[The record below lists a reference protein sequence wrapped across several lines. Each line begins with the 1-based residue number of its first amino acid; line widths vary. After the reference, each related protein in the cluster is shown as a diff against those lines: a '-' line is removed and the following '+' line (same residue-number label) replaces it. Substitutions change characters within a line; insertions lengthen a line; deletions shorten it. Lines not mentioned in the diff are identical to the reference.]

1 MDAPWVKFYEK
12 GVPKSIAYPD
22 GTLPDLLDAA
32 VAEFPDKIAL
42 TFYVDPKL
50 PPSRMTYRQMQDA
63 TLRFATALYQLGV
76 RKGDRVAIMLPNCPQ
91 FPIAFYGLL
100 RLGAIAVNTN
110 PLYVSR
116 EMKEQFHDAGAETV
130 ILLNSFF
137 PRLREIRKD
146 TKIKRVIV
154 VDIAETLGFP
164 WRQIVHLLQRKRG
177 EYVGVRPQPTSSR
190 SSDC

>member
-100 RLGAIAVNTN
+100 RLSAIAVNTN

-130 ILLNSFF
+130 IR
-137 PRLREIRKD
+137 RLRD
-146 TKIKRVIV
+146 FPAV
-154 VDIAETLGFP
+154 VEAMGAWAGIDP
-164 WRQIVHLLQRKRG
+164 
-177 EYVGVRPQPTSSR
+177 
-190 SSDC
+190 